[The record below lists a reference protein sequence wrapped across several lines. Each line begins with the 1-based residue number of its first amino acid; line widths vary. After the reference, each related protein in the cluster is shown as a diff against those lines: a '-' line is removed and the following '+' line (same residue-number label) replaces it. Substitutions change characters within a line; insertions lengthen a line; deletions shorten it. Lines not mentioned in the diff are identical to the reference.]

1 MTANNVIRIDTCSV
15 KKARGKSEFIMKP
28 AATALGV
35 TAVSYRSPILAL
47 LNRLLDEGKVTMEDS
62 VEVYANTGTLSFAAR
77 TVAEWVDG
85 RAMGRKPGSH
95 QWLWKNRWKD
105 DDDEDEE

>member
-1 MTANNVIRIDTCSV
+1 MATNNVIRIDTGSV
-15 KKARGKSEFIMKP
+15 KKARGKSEFTMKP

-62 VEVYANTGTLSFAAR
+62 VEVYANTGTLSFTAR

-95 QWLWKNRWKD
+95 EWLWKNRWKD
-105 DDDEDEE
+105 DENEE

>member
-1 MTANNVIRIDTCSV
+1 MIKVELGQV
-15 KKARGKSEFIMKP
+15 KKMRGKSEYHFKP

-62 VEVYANTGTLSFAAR
+62 VEVYASTGTLSFAAR

-95 QWLWKNRWKD
+95 EWLRKNRWKD
-105 DDDEDEE
+105 DDEDEE